1 MLRRIGSKHPQ
12 NEETETSDLQYPRGY
27 IHTNLE
33 DTLMAQNPDIS
44 LNKGDIKTKFCY
56 TTKKQKR
63 DLVMEVG
70 AQTRKLLIQKQIKLG
85 WQICKIED
93 YLVATRYFKCSR
105 FNHRHRDCRGEET
118 CPLCT
123 GAHKLRDCTEDPRS
137 YKCINCITYNN
148 YNPNKNNC
156 TNHSSL
162 DKKCPS
168 LLAIL
173 EKYRQNTDY

>member
-70 AQTRKLLIQKQIKLG
+70 AQTRKLLIQKQSKLR

-93 YLVATRYFKCSR
+93 YLVATKCFKCSR

-118 CPLCT
+118 YPLCT

-137 YKCINCITYNN
+137 YKCVNCISYSI
-148 YNPNKNNC
+148 YHPNKNC